1 MFTSSG
7 IGMAV
12 GVAWCFVAIMT
23 FILSLVI
30 KKSNKNW
37 IYGMTISLVFLLLA
51 LYFLLDS
58 MPIAFIAAVIATGQ
72 ILGLLIKIVTT
83 EK

>member
-12 GVAWCFVAIMT
+12 GVAWCFVAITTIVISM
-23 FILSLVI
+23 II

-37 IYGMTISLVFLLLA
+37 IYGMSLSIIFLLLA
-51 LYFLLDS
+51 LYFLSDR
-58 MPIAFIAAVIATGQ
+58 IQFAFVATVIATGQ

-83 EK
+83 RK

>member
-7 IGMAV
+7 MGMAV
-12 GVAWCFVAIMT
+12 GVAWCFVAIIT

-30 KKSNKNW
+30 KKSNKKW
-37 IYGMTISLVFLLLA
+37 IYGVTLSLIFILLA

-58 MPIAFIAAVIATGQ
+58 MPIAFVATVIATGQ
-72 ILGLLIKIVTT
+72 ISGLLIKIATT
-83 EK
+83 RK